1 MGIKW
6 DFRMLESICNVIHF
20 LYLALGQ
27 NNIEYSSNYQQIC
40 GHVHMQT
47 RLDAKKNKKLKKKPQ
62 IDIDKDLKKGELW
75 SAMNNQ
81 ISAIDKLIS

>member
-47 RLDAKKNKKLKKKPQ
+47 RLDAKKKKP
-62 IDIDKDLKKGELW
+62 
-75 SAMNNQ
+75 
-81 ISAIDKLIS
+81 

>member
-1 MGIKW
+1 M
-6 DFRMLESICNVIHF
+6 
-20 LYLALGQ
+20 ALGQ

-40 GHVHMQT
+40 GHVQMQT
-47 RLDAKKNKKLKKKPQ
+47 RLDAKKQTNKKPPQ

-75 SAMNNQ
+75 SAINNQ

>member
-1 MGIKW
+1 M
-6 DFRMLESICNVIHF
+6 
-20 LYLALGQ
+20 ALGQ

-47 RLDAKKNKKLKKKPQ
+47 RLDAKKQTNKKPPQ

-75 SAMNNQ
+75 SAINNQ